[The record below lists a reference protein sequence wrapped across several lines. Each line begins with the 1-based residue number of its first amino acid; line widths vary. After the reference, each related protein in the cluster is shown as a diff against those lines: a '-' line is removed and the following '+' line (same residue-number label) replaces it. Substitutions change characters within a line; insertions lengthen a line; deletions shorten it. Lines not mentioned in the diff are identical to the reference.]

1 MLFDCHS
8 HSVNSD
14 GFNTVDELCQRAIEL
29 ALGGIT
35 VTDHANMNY
44 YNEKKTYPSIIRSLK
59 DTEEAAKKYEGKL
72 RVLKGIE
79 LGEYGVAPKK
89 AEEVLSIGGYDA
101 ILGSVHLVPKA
112 GWSLTYNRI
121 DFRCTMTDAEIYE
134 YIDCYFDLLSETV
147 DAFDF
152 DILAH
157 IHCPVR
163 YITGVWG
170 RESNIMLFEDK
181 ISEILE
187 KIVKRKIAL
196 EVNTAYLTDQNGNY
210 NFSLDKIVSLYKR
223 LGGTMVTLG
232 SDTHNTENVA
242 RNFADAVKL
251 LKSCGFESAYYFE
264 NRRPVEYKI

>member
-8 HSVNSD
+8 HSLRSD
-14 GFNTVDELCQRAIEL
+14 GESTVDELCAKSIEKGL
-29 ALGGIT
+29 DGLMI
-35 VTDHANMNY
+35 TDHANMNY
-44 YNEKKTYPSIIRSLK
+44 YNEKNTYESMIRSLA
-59 DTEEAAKKYEGKL
+59 DTEQAQEKYRGRLK
-72 RVLKGIE
+72 VLKGIE

-121 DFRCTMTDAEIYE
+121 DFRCTMTDEQIYE

-181 ISEILE
+181 ICGILE
-187 KIVKRKIAL
+187 KIVKRDIAL
-196 EVNTAYLTDQNGNY
+196 ELNTAYLIGKDGKC
-210 NFSLDKIVSLYKR
+210 NFSLDKILTLYKQ
-223 LGGTMVTLG
+223 LGGKMVTLG

-242 RNFADAVKL
+242 RNFLDATKL
-251 LKSCGFESAYYFE
+251 LKACGFESAYYFE
-264 NRRPVEYKI
+264 NRCPKEYLI